1 MKTLEENAVEVIKN
15 IEYLNISTITPEGLP
30 WGTPVYTAYDNDLN
44 FYYVSWKE
52 NQHSK
57 NIKFKSNAFVTI
69 YDSTVKSGTGFGVYL
84 TGTIEEVTNPLT
96 IGKGI
101 LALYKRAKLEVEDVT
116 KFLSKYPRRV
126 YMLKPTKVWVNGD
139 KKIEGSTIDTR
150 EEISLEKIIITLKE

>member
-1 MKTLEENAVEVIKN
+1 MKSLEEKAAEVIKN
-15 IEYLNISTITPEGLP
+15 IEYLNISTVTPEGLP
-30 WGTPVYTAYDNDLN
+30 WGTPVYTSYDNELN

-57 NIKFKSNAFVTI
+57 NINFNSNAFVTI
-69 YDSTVKSGTGFGVYL
+69 YDSTVKSGTGFGVYFS
-84 TGTIEEVTNPLT
+84 GTLEESTNPLT

-126 YMLKPTKVWVNGD
+126 YVFTPNKVWVNGD
-139 KKIEGSTIDTR
+139 NKIEGSTIDTR
-150 EEISLEKIIITLKE
+150 EEVSLEKLIISLK